1 MIETYFLLE
10 ALKLANR
17 ADLPP
22 EVVIARADSFVNWLE
37 TKAIQQSGS
46 SKVVDSSKTP
56 DELGTSQKTITLA
69 KSKKSG

>member
-1 MIETYFLLE
+1 MLERYFLLE

-37 TKAIQQSGS
+37 SKAIPQGS
-46 SKVVDSSKTP
+46 SIEVDSSKTP
-56 DELGTSQKTITLA
+56 DKLGTSQKTITLA